1 MSNQRFNIPKF
12 DDNLLLKSIT
22 QKKEAEIKKEI
33 GRDKK
38 EKLMLMLTV
47 GLFIETL
54 IIIVLTILLL

>member
-33 GRDKK
+33 VRDKK